1 MIEKIEKNQN
11 KQNFSTSF
19 LKNFSNFKNLRTR
32 GFYLPNRLQIFNSY
46 DSAGQGRRALSWEVS
61 DASPTSAALSGLNV
75 LRSRSRHAIRNDP
88 YAFAAVDKLVS
99 NTIGTGIT
107 PKPKFNGNNGE
118 KIRIDL
124 QNLWDDWIEQ
134 SDADGIY
141 DFYGLQS
148 LICRT
153 LYESGECF
161 VRFKYIPLN
170 NNADLAVPLQ
180 LQVLEPEFIPY
191 EKNDYAPN
199 GNVIK
204 AGIEFDKN
212 GKRIAYWSY
221 KRHPCEFSFIETTEN
236 ASNELVRIPADEI
249 LHIYE
254 PTRAGQLRGVPILAN
269 VLTRLKSLDDFDD
282 AVLFRQEVAN
292 LFAGFIHKPAPEENG
307 IDGITG
313 LEQEFDYDFSPMVG
327 LEPGTMQELLPGEE
341 VNFSSPPDAGNNYP
355 DFMRQQLI
363 AISAGVG
370 IPFEVLTGDLRGVN
384 DRVIRVVLN
393 EFHRRIE
400 QRQFNVFIHQLC
412 EPVRRRWL
420 DLAVLSGEIDLP
432 NYKDRKTRREY
443 LRTRWVPQGWS
454 YIQPVQDVQAKRM
467 EVRCGFTS
475 RSEVALRQ
483 GYDAELIDAEN
494 NADITRADNFGLIY
508 ETDARLDAGLFAPPA
523 NTDKKE

>member
-1 MIEKIEKNQN
+1 MKTEN
-11 KQNFSTSF
+11 KKQTNSTSF
-19 LKNFSNFKNLRTR
+19 AKNFLNFKALRTR
-32 GFYLPNRLQIFNSY
+32 GFYLPNRLQVLNSY
-46 DSAGQGRRALSWEVS
+46 DSAGNGRRALNWDVS
-61 DASPTSAALSGLNV
+61 DASPTSAALSGLNI
-75 LRSRSRHAIRNDP
+75 LRMRSRHAIRNDA
-88 YAFAAVDKLVS
+88 YACSAIDKLVS

-107 PKPKFNGNNGE
+107 PKPKH
-118 KIRIDL
+118 KDAQVRIDL

-134 SDADGIY
+134 SDSDGIY

-153 LYESGECF
+153 MYESGECF
-161 VRFKYIPLN
+161 VRFKYAPLEN
-170 NNADLAVPLQ
+170 NLIGPLQ

-199 GNVIK
+199 GNLIK
-204 AGIEFDKN
+204 AGIEFNKQ
-212 GKRIAYWSY
+212 GKRVAYWVY
-221 KRHPCEFSFIETTEN
+221 QRHPCEF
-236 ASNELVRIPADEI
+236 ELVENGENNLIRIPADEI

-269 VLTRLKSLDDFDD
+269 VLTRLKSLDEFDD

-292 LFAGFIHKPAPEENG
+292 LFAGFIHKPAPEDNG
-307 IDGITG
+307 IDSITG
-313 LEQEFDYDFSPMVG
+313 LEQEYDYDFSPMVG

-355 DFMRQQLI
+355 DFMRQQLL

-370 IPFEVLTGDLRGVN
+370 IPFEVLTGDLRSVN

-400 QRQFNVFIHQLC
+400 QRQFNVFIQQLC
-412 EPVRRRWL
+412 QPVRQRWL
-420 DLAVLSGEIDLP
+420 DLAVLSGAVSLP
-432 NYKDRKTRREY
+432 SYENITQRREY

-454 YIQPVQDVQAKRM
+454 YIQPVQDVQAKKM

-494 NADITRADNFGLIY
+494 SEDIKRADNFGLIY
-508 ETDARLDAGLFAPPA
+508 ETDPRLDAGLFNPPA
-523 NTDKKE
+523 QKDIGAKDEN